1 MRIPAFAA
9 VALSF
14 AALTGCGLLGKK
26 GDDAGAPADLGAAI
40 DAAAAPTAPG
50 APTGKNAAA
59 IAHFQTETALNEPK
73 VIGQTA
79 TPKTS
84 PGAGQVVGT
93 LKTGTTVTRV
103 ASNSGY
109 SLIVFPDPNVPSD
122 NLMGW
127 VSDAAFSAAVVA
139 KPVDAGTTAVV
150 DAGAAPVAV
159 VDAGAPVAVVDAGP
173 PKLVCKPGFAPVVI
187 GTPGC
192 RRTCAAS
199 SECKTKPAVCA
210 PAANANGVAGTTKVC
225 AADVQP

>member
-1 MRIPAFAA
+1 MRIPAFA
-9 VALSF
+9 VVTLSF

-26 GDDAGAPADLGAAI
+26 GDDAGAPPDLGAAV
-40 DAAAAPTAPG
+40 DAAAVVAAPG
-50 APTGKNAAA
+50 APTGKNAAS
-59 IAHFQTETALNEPK
+59 IAHFASETALNEPK

-84 PGAGQVVGT
+84 PGAGQVVGS

-103 ASNSGY
+103 ASNAGY
-109 SLIVFPDPNVPSD
+109 SLIVFPDPNVPTE

-187 GTPGC
+187 GAPGC
-192 RRTCAAS
+192 RRVCTAS
-199 SECKTKPAVCA
+199 SECKTAPKTCA
-210 PAANANGVAGTTKVC
+210 PAANAGASGTTKVC
-225 AADVQP
+225 AADLQP